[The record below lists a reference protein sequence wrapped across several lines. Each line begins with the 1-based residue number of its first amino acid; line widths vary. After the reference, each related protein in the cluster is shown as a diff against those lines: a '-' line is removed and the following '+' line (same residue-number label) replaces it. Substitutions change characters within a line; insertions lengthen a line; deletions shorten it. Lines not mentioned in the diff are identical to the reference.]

1 MVYSTFLS
9 NPIFDPI
16 LHVMDA
22 LFNPLISLDPTPTN
36 PILTIFVISF
46 GVSLLTVIAQKLLV
60 DQDKMNRIQDE
71 MKSFQAEMRE
81 AQKSGDSKK
90 LAKLQANQVDL
101 MSNQSEMMKMS
112 FKPLI
117 VTMVPIMLIFGW
129 MFQSAIHSIIVV
141 LPPAVYY
148 CTLTPIFH
156 SLGQLVYGG
165 SITTIPYGIGWLFW
179 YFICT
184 FSMSQI
190 LRKYMG
196 FKNGF

>member
-1 MVYSTFLS
+1 MAYGTFLS

-16 LHVMDA
+16 LHGMDA
-22 LFNPLISLDPTPTN
+22 LFNPLVALDPTPNN
-36 PILTIFVISF
+36 PILAIFIISF
-46 GVSLLTVIAQKLLV
+46 CVSLLTVIAQKLLV
-60 DQDKMNRIQDE
+60 DQDKMNKIQAD
-71 MKSFQAEMRE
+71 MKSFQSEMRE
-81 AQKSGDSKK
+81 AQMSGDSKK
-90 LAKLQANQVDL
+90 LAKLQASQTDI
-101 MSNQSEMMKMS
+101 MANQSEMMKMS

-117 VTMVPIMLIFGW
+117 VTMIPIMLIFGW